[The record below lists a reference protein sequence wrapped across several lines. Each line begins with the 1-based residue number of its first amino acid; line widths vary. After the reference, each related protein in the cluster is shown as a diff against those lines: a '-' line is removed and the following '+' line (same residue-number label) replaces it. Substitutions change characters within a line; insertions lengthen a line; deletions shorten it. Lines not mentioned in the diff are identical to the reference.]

1 MTGRFESLEGLGYSD
16 TLPLD
21 FERVARLPEGV
32 TLAGINA
39 ENHQVL
45 VADASLDEQRPVLEA
60 KADEQ
65 QALVEDLQ
73 RIEFKVNVLIQLVS
87 RLMKQAG
94 NQPPAKNFRLHATGI
109 EWLLEGDE
117 VLPGFGIVS
126 LHVSRHF
133 PEPLR
138 LPGRIL
144 GSHHDAEGHWLRFGF
159 EGLAPSVV
167 ELIERLVFRHHRRL
181 VAGVRSTPRN

>member
-1 MTGRFESLEGLGYSD
+1 MTERFDGLGYED

-21 FERVARLPEGV
+21 FERVAALPDGV
-32 TLAGINA
+32 TLAGLNA

-45 VADASLDEQRPVLEA
+45 VADASLDDQRPQVES
-60 KADEQ
+60 KGDDT
-65 QALVEDLQ
+65 QALAEDLQ

-94 NQPPAKNFRLHATGI
+94 RMPPAKNVRLYATGI
-109 EWLLEGDE
+109 EWMLEGDE
-117 VLPGFGIVS
+117 VLPGCGIVS

-144 GSHHDAEGHWLRFGF
+144 GTHSDAEGHWLRFAF

-167 ELIERLVFRHHRRL
+167 ELLERLVFRHHRRL
-181 VAGVRSTPRN
+181 VAGARSTPRS